1 MRIIIPGYVGMV
13 IGFVL
18 GWVVRH
24 RMEKW
29 DDDDDHQV
37 IRRPVVEGYPD
48 PTWP

>member
-1 MRIIIPGYVGMV
+1 MRIIIPAYVGMV

-18 GWVVRH
+18 GWIVRH
-24 RMEKW
+24 LL
-29 DDDDDHQV
+29 DDDDDDYSV